1 MAQPST
7 YVHLTETRL
16 IGYVGNTITSQITLT
31 RTPTVESTPIFAIQD
46 VNGLGYEIASS
57 PDNNG
62 KLTYRYSLGPGSN
75 TNTILRFD
83 SGAASLNVQK
93 VFVGALDQ
101 PASISMV
108 PDATTGN
115 AYMTMKTGNNGL
127 GILFNISTNREPV
140 IQFYKSSNVD
150 VVPEVVGIRGA
161 GTLITASTIRTQN
174 FIASTISSI
183 DTYFFN
189 TNINTATI
197 SSLAARVAIISSLTY
212 TTIVGPS
219 VLQIQTITF

>member
-1 MAQPST
+1 MAQTST

-31 RTPTVESTPIFAIQD
+31 RTPTYDSTPIFAIQD
-46 VNGLGYEIASS
+46 VNGRGYEIAPS

-62 KLTYRYSLGPGSN
+62 TLSYRYNLTN

-93 VFVGALDQ
+93 VFVGALGQ
-101 PASISMV
+101 PASITML

-115 AYMTMKTGNNGL
+115 AYMTMKTGDSGL
-127 GILFNISTNREPV
+127 GILFNISSNREPA
-140 IQFYKSSNVD
+140 IQFYKSSNID
-150 VVPEVVGIRGA
+150 VLPNLIGIRGA

-183 DTYFFN
+183 DSYFFN
-189 TNINTATI
+189 TNTNTATI
-197 SSLAARVAIISSLTY
+197 SSLAAKTAIISSLTY
-212 TTIVGPS
+212 TTIVGPAI
-219 VLQIQTITF
+219 LQIQTIAF

>member
-1 MAQPST
+1 MAQTST

-46 VNGLGYEIASS
+46 VNGLGYEIAAS
-57 PDNNG
+57 PDDNG
-62 KLTYRYSLGPGSN
+62 KISYRYNVGN
-75 TNTILRFD
+75 TNTVLRFD

-93 VFVGALDQ
+93 IFVGSLNQ

-127 GILFNISTNREPV
+127 GILFNISTNREPA
-140 IQFYKSSNVD
+140 IQFYKSSNID
-150 VVPEVVGIRGA
+150 VVPEVVGIRGE

-183 DTYFFN
+183 DSYFFN

-197 SSLAARVAIISSLTY
+197 SSLAARTAIISSLTY
-212 TTIVGPS
+212 TTIIGPA